1 MLIIVDIGL
10 TYSAPDDTQVG
21 DLAILPP
28 FPSEPGITRTARVE
42 FLGSAYAGE
51 DGPVREVLSIIK
63 PGEGMTFPMSAWTGI
78 KSGTKTSNRKRVE
91 AAVYWRD
98 RTGLNYRPDTC
109 WVCGAASAH
118 LWIVPGDVRNRR
130 RTPDNSLVA
139 CPRCACAHEG
149 REYKVVE

>member
-21 DLAILPP
+21 DLAVLPP
-28 FPSEPGITRTARVE
+28 FPSKPGVTRTARVE

-63 PGEGMTFPMSAWTGI
+63 PAEGMTFEMSAWI
-78 KSGTKTSNRKRVE
+78 GTKTSNRKRVE
-91 AAVYWRD
+91 AAVCWRD
-98 RTGLNYRPDTC
+98 RTGRNYRPDTC
-109 WVCGAASAH
+109 WVCGAVSAH
-118 LWIVPGDVRNRR
+118 LWIVPGDATNRR

-139 CPRCACAHEG
+139 CPRCARAHQG
-149 REYKVVE
+149 RKYKVIE